1 MINAYII
8 SNEILYFRSVQ
19 MLKNVCNWNEKA
31 KLCDLMCC
39 IAYAMIMDGQ
49 Y

>member
-1 MINAYII
+1 MVNAKIL
-8 SNEILYFRSVQ
+8 SNEILYFRSRR
-19 MLKNVCNWNEKA
+19 MLLNMFDWNEKA

-39 IAYAMIMDGQ
+39 IAYVMIMEGE

>member
-1 MINAYII
+1 MKNAYII
-8 SNEILYFRSVQ
+8 GYEILYFRSVQ

-39 IAYAMIMDGQ
+39 IAYDMIMKGD